1 MRGPHGYCRRES
13 LCDYGTMI
21 CDYTGVTATLSQHM
35 IAACCKPVEYKTM
48 DGEGHDRVHL
58 LCWAEEV
65 TLIGGHHTVTTGT
78 GGTADM
84 GRGRHHKTLAS
95 QLI

>member
-1 MRGPHGYCRRES
+1 M
-13 LCDYGTMI
+13 CDYESMI
-21 CDYTGVTATLSQHM
+21 CDYTGVTATLSQHVT
-35 IAACCKPVEYKTM
+35 AACRKPVEYKTM

-84 GRGRHHKTLAS
+84 GRGRHHITLTTL
-95 QLI
+95 LI

>member
-1 MRGPHGYCRRES
+1 MTS
-13 LCDYGTMI
+13 DYPGA
-21 CDYTGVTATLSQHM
+21 TATLSQHM
-35 IAACCKPVEYKTM
+35 PAACRKATEYSLYCI

-84 GRGRHHKTLAS
+84 GRGRHHKTLATKIS
-95 QLI
+95 SRSLIEDLQFCIQ